1 MAVRSKRGIVLI
13 TTMISVVL
21 VVMLVSS
28 VVYSSMGGMRLS
40 SAFAQREAALMAAT
54 SGAHY
59 AMTRLQSDPTWVGAP
74 DLDAEG
80 KPAMPQLEG
89 IEVSEYQGNVVGK
102 LQTSDGRPLFFR
114 IKFNYE
120 DGEGGFDRLPN
131 TTGSHIRSRFV
142 SCNNLYRTSPTRIY
156 AADADGR
163 LERRRELDPKWGVER
178 YQVAQLEYERS
189 AYEVPKAT
197 AVLLVEGLAGNALQD
212 LDISEV
218 ASLKEGED
226 FSAQGFNA
234 QVTRRVIE
242 IYLETDLQNADD
254 VSVAYAAG
262 NLELEGEEL
271 LTRAEGSARSANL
284 FGARD
289 VIFKVDRVQMQS
301 GSTVQYGHDFQQL
314 NRQGAAYQG
323 TKVVTKR
330 LDSEEQQDIKKISWD
345 NIKQPEKN
353 APTLAAGYYVWKRV
367 EGKNQLFYYPDEAT
381 YTAQKGSV
389 DPQYYY
395 KGSYGSPR
403 REGQEPVDALY
414 ISPES
419 ASFTVQSGVRILAD
433 GDCKDF
439 VLRYERLEGAP
450 AVRPI
455 LGFDKDANS
464 EAPPIL
470 TFGDDHGQ
478 RGGNLRLESA
488 ILGDGVLS
496 ATGDVIFHGPSIL
509 ESTPGTG
516 PSVYAMGDVEMKA
529 IPREWLETI
538 HPSEN
543 SSDDKDGD
551 GYIKPGWSQ
560 FWAKIVETVYGESN
574 VDAAIQLKYDGL
586 YERFFK
592 EVHEEIIADRDPI
605 LFMNSE
611 TTRQKYLEEAK
622 VIFGTEIITKKHK
635 LPNGMMLSVKVKPED
650 APLLIY
656 DALRLVISNEGSEG
670 SYISDPDFVYGEKV
684 ESSSSALGLDKD
696 SDTEAWD
703 EVYDLVPPALR
714 NEDYMCYKEEQL
726 ARLIS
731 NWGRVDYF
739 DQDFSGVIYAQG
751 RIKAEVG
758 ENSRLNLSGTMIAYG
773 NDPLGKPGQGESSDP
788 NLPPGSITIS
798 AAKLDLASNPDYL
811 RGLEKQQSF
820 IALKPLLYA
829 IY

>member
-1 MAVRSKRGIVLI
+1 M
-13 TTMISVVL
+13 
-21 VVMLVSS
+21 
-28 VVYSSMGGMRLS
+28 
-40 SAFAQREAALMAAT
+40 
-54 SGAHY
+54 
-59 AMTRLQSDPTWVGAP
+59 
-74 DLDAEG
+74 
-80 KPAMPQLEG
+80 
-89 IEVSEYQGNVVGK
+89 
-102 LQTSDGRPLFFR
+102 
-114 IKFNYE
+114 
-120 DGEGGFDRLPN
+120 
-131 TTGSHIRSRFV
+131 
-142 SCNNLYRTSPTRIY
+142 
-156 AADADGR
+156 
-163 LERRRELDPKWGVER
+163 GVER

-218 ASLKEGED
+218 ANLKEGED

-284 FGARD
+284 FGAQD

-301 GSTVQYGHDFQQL
+301 GSTVQYGHEFQQL

-419 ASFTVQSGVRILAD
+419 ASFTVQSGVGILAD

-439 VLRYERLEGAP
+439 VLCYERLEGAP

-464 EAPPIL
+464 GAPPIL
-470 TFGDDHGQ
+470 TFGDENGQ

-488 ILGDGVLS
+488 ILGDGILS
-496 ATGDVIFHGPSIL
+496 ATGDVSFHGPSIL
-509 ESTPGTG
+509 ESTPGAG

-529 IPREWLETI
+529 IPPESLEGRT
-538 HPSEN
+538 SEST
-543 SSDDKDGD
+543 SSDDGKRLEPGWGECWFKIKKYCYGKDGNVSEELKSR
-551 GYIKPGWSQ
+551 Y
-560 FWAKIVETVYGESN
+560 ALLYGELFEKAQ
-574 VDAAIQLKYDGL
+574 DAVQAQENIYSFLN
-586 YERFFK
+586 
-592 EVHEEIIADRDPI
+592 RDI
-605 LFMNSE
+605 KREYM
-611 TTRQKYLEEAK
+611 QKAK
-622 VIFGTEIITKKHK
+622 AIFGTETLMIMIDGQSQPVT
-635 LPNGMMLSVKVKPED
+635 PDD
-650 APLLIY
+650 AANDIFNFMVLGI
-656 DALRLVISNEGSEG
+656 EGSS
-670 SYISDPDFVYGEKV
+670 SYLSDSSFVYGQVIKEPSTGKL
-684 ESSSSALGLDKD
+684 SLDKD
-696 SDTEAWD
+696 SDAEAWD
-703 EVYDLVPPALR
+703 EVYNLVPPHLR

-726 ARLIS
+726 SRLIS

-811 RGLEKQQSF
+811 RGLEEQQSF